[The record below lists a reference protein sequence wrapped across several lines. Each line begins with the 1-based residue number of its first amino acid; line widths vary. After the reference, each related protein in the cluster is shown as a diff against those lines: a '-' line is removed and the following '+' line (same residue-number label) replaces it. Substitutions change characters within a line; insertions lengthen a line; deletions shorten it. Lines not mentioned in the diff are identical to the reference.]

1 MKTHLWPITVA
12 LLLAISTGAA
22 ERRFAMQS
30 RVAPPISKAAPKSS
44 SAPAVVPYTIH
55 VPDAVLA
62 DLKSRLAHARLAD
75 ELPGVGWDYGMNPS
89 YLKELVAYWRDRFD
103 WRAQERRL
111 NRLPQFKTNIDG
123 LDIHFIHV
131 RSKNP
136 GALPL
141 LLLNGWPSTIDEYSK
156 VIGPLTDP
164 ARFGGRAEDSG
175 HGYRLRRGRSACRCG
190 CRAHGRTPSHRLRRR
205 RPGRRHGDDG
215 VQLRAEH
222 EAADDWL

>member
-22 ERRFAMQS
+22 ERPFAMQS

-89 YLKELVAYWRDRFD
+89 PTFRNAGSLSSRDPLHTGGWRSLR
-103 WRAQERRL
+103 
-111 NRLPQFKTNIDG
+111 NR
-123 LDIHFIHV
+123 
-131 RSKNP
+131 
-136 GALPL
+136 
-141 LLLNGWPSTIDEYSK
+141 
-156 VIGPLTDP
+156 
-164 ARFGGRAEDSG
+164 
-175 HGYRLRRGRSACRCG
+175 
-190 CRAHGRTPSHRLRRR
+190 
-205 RPGRRHGDDG
+205 
-215 VQLRAEH
+215 
-222 EAADDWL
+222 